1 MHWTDDLDAAARGYG
16 VPSGALPKFVELFV
30 HWNERINLSAART
43 PADVTLQ
50 VVDCLAL
57 IPYLSGVATLVD
69 VGSGGGLPSVV
80 LAIVLPALRIR
91 SLEPVHKK
99 AAFQSTAART
109 FSLSNLEVLP
119 RRVSPDLD
127 NGFDAAV
134 SRATFDL
141 LEWLELGT
149 QLVSPTGF
157 VLGMEGRDQ
166 RALPPGAER
175 LPYAHGDRTR
185 SIIRFRPST

>member
-1 MHWTDDLDAAARGYG
+1 MHWTDDLEAAARGYG
-16 VPSGALPKFVELFV
+16 VPGASLPQFVELFV
-30 HWNERINLSAART
+30 QWNERINLSAART
-43 PADVTLQ
+43 HAEVTLQ

-57 IPYLSGVATLVD
+57 VPYLSSITSLVD
-69 VGSGGGLPSVV
+69 VGSGGGLPGVV
-80 LAIVLPALRIR
+80 LAIVLPSLKIR

-109 FSLSNLEVLP
+109 LSLPNIEVLP

-127 NGFDAAV
+127 SGFDAAV

-141 LEWLELGT
+141 LEWLELGA
-149 QLVSPTGF
+149 QLVSPGGI

-166 RALPPGAER
+166 RPLPVGAER

-185 SIIRFRPST
+185 SIIRYRTAS